1 MQTNF
6 EINIG
11 IKSDVGC
18 LRKNN
23 EDYITYYIPNDPKEV
38 EKNGSLFIVADGV
51 GGAAKGEVASRY
63 AADAVLFEYYNNT
76 TLPPAERLAFAM
88 QKANR
93 EIFQHS
99 QENGNFMRMATTMVA
114 ALILNNMLIIA
125 HVGDSRLYLLRE
137 GKIKQVTRD
146 HSVVAEMVRNGA
158 MTEEEARTSK
168 AKNRLTRSIGGDPEV
183 HVEVSQPIPL
193 NLKDRI
199 LICSDGLTRYLDGE
213 ELLVAAQEG
222 EVASTAQELVK
233 YARQHGGADNVSV
246 ILLEVVQKA
255 RARKLKVVLPTT
267 PEKLGWDEAETEY
280 PSQIPVSERR
290 KVPSWGMVVAVILV
304 LAGILLF
311 GGKDKEDQSI
321 DVQATETAQGILAA
335 QLDDGNQN
343 PNTSPMPEIITLRMR
358 TGPGLQ
364 YSLICV
370 IYFDDDV
377 SVLAKNETADWLYI
391 QKSQFEGWVETVSLT
406 AIDPNSLERLPVR
419 PIEEIPNEDVKI
431 EAAENPPESPNS
443 GEEVSS
449 ETPITS
455 SEVMNWQCIYKTKER
470 DTIGEILRVFGISTE
485 QNIDGGKDPNLKN
498 YYKYYSNCRKN
509 DGLYSCSG
517 EPITYSNPNVI
528 NENDWFIV
536 FPYEGDNF
544 DFFDH
549 EYCTLHEGD
558 VLEVPQEGET
568 QE

>member
-1 MQTNF
+1 MQTSF

-23 EDYITYYIPNDPKEV
+23 EDYTTYYIPSDPKELQ
-38 EKNGSLFIVADGV
+38 KNGSLFIVADGV

-63 AADAVLFEYYNNT
+63 AADAVLFEYYNNA

-137 GKIKQVTRD
+137 GKIQQITRD
-146 HSVVAEMVRNGA
+146 HSVVAEMVRNGT

-213 ELLVAAQEG
+213 ELRAAAQEG
-222 EVASTAQELVK
+222 AVASTAQELVK
-233 YARQHGGADNVSV
+233 YARQHGGADNISV

-255 RARKLKVVLPTT
+255 KRRKLKVVLPPS
-267 PEKLGWDEAETEY
+267 PEKLGWDEMETEY
-280 PSQIPVSERR
+280 PPQIPVSERR
-290 KVPSWGMVVAVILV
+290 KIPVWAIGVTAAIILV
-304 LAGILLF
+304 FSGILLF
-311 GGKDKEDQSI
+311 DRKGNEDKSNTVIPDDTQMLITENENIYGSVVLPTSNPTICAIGSHNDHTPKSPIIDDLKNVQDDTSQTATADHSSIMGDWQCVYHVGKD
-321 DVQATETAQGILAA
+321 
-335 QLDDGNQN
+335 DD
-343 PNTSPMPEIITLRMR
+343 I
-358 TGPGLQ
+358 
-364 YSLICV
+364 
-370 IYFDDDV
+370 
-377 SVLAKNETADWLYI
+377 
-391 QKSQFEGWVETVSLT
+391 
-406 AIDPNSLERLPVR
+406 
-419 PIEEIPNEDVKI
+419 
-431 EAAENPPESPNS
+431 
-443 GEEVSS
+443 
-449 ETPITS
+449 
-455 SEVMNWQCIYKTKER
+455 
-470 DTIGEILRVFGISTE
+470 DTIGEILLKFNISNE
-485 QNIDGGKDPNLKN
+485 QNINGGKDPNSEN
-498 YYKYYSNCRKN
+498 YYKAYLNCQEN
-509 DGLYSCSG
+509 DGSYSCSG
-517 EPITYSNPNVI
+517 EPFTYPDPNKI

-536 FPYEGDNF
+536 FPYEGDIDNLN
-544 DFFDH
+544 FFDH
-549 EYCTLHEGD
+549 EYCTSHGGEP
-558 VLEVPQEGET
+558 VEVPQEGGNE
-568 QE
+568 